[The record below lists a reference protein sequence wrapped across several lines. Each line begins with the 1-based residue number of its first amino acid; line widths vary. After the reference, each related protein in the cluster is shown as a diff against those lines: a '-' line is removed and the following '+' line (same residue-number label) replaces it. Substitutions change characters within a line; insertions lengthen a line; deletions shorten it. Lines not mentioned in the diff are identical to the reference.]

1 MKKLK
6 TLLLSCFLIIGIISM
21 NMNQS
26 EAAGLSVSASSG
38 SIAVGSSVTISVR
51 VSGNVF
57 VEGLSI
63 SCSGG
68 KVTGLSKASLD
79 RGETATATF
88 TLTSASGGSVTVSG
102 NAADYEKE
110 IEYSVS
116 GSCVIKVKTP
126 SSNNS
131 GSSKPS
137 QSRPSQEPQEDPRS
151 KNNNLKSLTIN
162 QGTLDPKFSA
172 NTTKY
177 SVSLAA
183 DVTELSIE
191 AKADDGKAK
200 VSGTGKHTLKAGK
213 NEIKVVCT
221 SEYGTKKEYV
231 IVAMVDE
238 KPLVYLDYNGSQLG
252 VVRNFDDVKAPDGF
266 KETTVKVE
274 DKETKAWVNEE
285 INKTII
291 YLMNDAN
298 EKNFYVYEDGK
309 VLTVLKPVTLSGLK
323 LFIIDI
329 EQSLQKRESMKY
341 TEVEVD
347 GQKLNGWIFSEK
359 SFENYV
365 LIYAMDSKGEMKY
378 YQYEKTSQ
386 TLQPYSHAA
395 PVTAEAYEKALNDA
409 NVQKYIFMGISGILA
424 VIMVG
429 GVIYYLKKVKK
440 D

>member
-1 MKKLK
+1 MKIKNKIVSLMV
-6 TLLLSCFLIIGIISM
+6 LLMLAIGNIGI
-21 NMNQS
+21 
-26 EAAGLSVSASSG
+26 VSATQKINISG
-38 SIAVGSSVTISVR
+38 VPTTVKPGQSFNITV
-51 VSGNVF
+51 
-57 VEGLSI
+57 SI
-63 SCSGG
+63 SGCLGGTVNISGENCSITPSVIMIDG
-68 KVTGLSKASLD
+68 SD
-79 RGETATATF
+79 TF
-88 TLTSASGGSVTVSG
+88 RVVAGSEG
-102 NAADYEKE
+102 NAKIIASSSYATLND
-110 IEYSVS
+110 
-116 GSCVIKVKTP
+116 GSFGTTDAYGSKTFKIA
-126 SSNNS
+126 SKSNT
-131 GSSKPS
+131 SKPS

-274 DKETKAWVNEE
+274 DKETKAWVNKE